1 MEPMQIIESLGGG
14 LSATVIVA
22 QAIVIIYLY
31 KRLDQAHQDRFTDE
45 VTRGKES
52 RELHVSSMRS
62 VDAVTTAM
70 EAFVDAARHNT
81 RGSKDA

>member
-1 MEPMQIIESLGGG
+1 M
-14 LSATVIVA
+14 IVA